1 MRVTKSQIVRGVSDY
16 IRDEIIPKMNEN
28 KALQILAS
36 VAVGAAAGSEKT
48 LDALFQ
54 NDMIR
59 ALLDDDGSG
68 TYDIG
73 SLMDKLQ
80 ASIGQYGTLPVQI
93 PPVPFLSPRE
103 ITLRL
108 DAGDIDAMRRRIEA
122 GAASA

>member
-28 KALQILAS
+28 KALQIIAA
-36 VAVGAAAGSEKT
+36 VAVGAAAGNEKT
-48 LDALFQ
+48 LDALFR

-59 ALLDDDGSG
+59 AMLDEDNSG
-68 TYDIG
+68 TYDVG
-73 SLMDKLQ
+73 SLADQLRE
-80 ASIGQYGTLPVQI
+80 SIGQYGTLPIQI

-108 DAGDIDAMRRRIEA
+108 DANDIDAMRRKIESSA
-122 GAASA
+122 VGA